1 MANVF
6 HVVESSSTTFAAT
19 FRCLVTRRRRL
30 FLLSL
35 KCLGDVRT
43 RSLISHS
50 CMTTFFAKL
59 CRLLSARGSI
69 WISQHTRSRRP
80 FALRPFRNTLRRWVL
95 QHHNLIIIESTV
107 LTLGLDTPIIIT
119 LGCTLLR
126 QVLQLPAMH
135 HLPVFAHVIFAQ
147 FFWCCTHAIFTVA
160 PCRFTIEL
168 VLREIWLHAFLLLR
182 RPLQVVIVL
191 QFLVVTSN
199 GRKILVNL
207 NLAAIEVISHPVMS
221 S

>member
-30 FLLSL
+30 FLLSF
-35 KCLGDVRT
+35 KCWGEVGA

-50 CMTTFFAKL
+50 CSTVF
-59 CRLLSARGSI
+59 LSARGGI
-69 WISQHTRSRRP
+69 WLSQHTRSRRP